1 VRKPKLRELGEAIRA
16 IVKGPYTTKFPKV
29 PSIPPKGFRGVIVYN
44 EERCIGCGACVEVCP
59 AKARAIEDDIQR
71 KVRKVIHYQEKCIYC
86 GQCVNYCTTQEGIK
100 HTQDYD
106 LAKIKNEGYE
116 NIIEK
121 ELAFCEICGD
131 VVAPKA
137 QLLWIA
143 HKVGELA
150 FANPTLYL
158 TLYKDLGIISEEP
171 NSSLLATRYSDLP
184 YRSQHQRILC
194 VDCRRKT
201 YLNEIWGY

>member
-1 VRKPKLRELGEAIRA
+1 MRKPKLRELGEAIRA
-16 IVKGPYTTKFPKV
+16 IFKGPYTTQFPKKL
-29 PSIPPKGFRGVIVYN
+29 SIPPKGFRGIIVYDQ
-44 EERCIGCGACVEVCP
+44 ERCIGCGACVEVCP
-59 AKARAIEDDIQR
+59 ANARAIEDDKVK

-86 GQCVNYCTTQEGIK
+86 GQCVNYCTTKAGIK

-121 ELAFCEICGD
+121 ELTLCELCGNII
-131 VVAPKA
+131 APKA
-137 QLLWIA
+137 QLVWIA
-143 HKVGELA
+143 HKLGELA

-158 TLYKDLGIISEEP
+158 SLYQEMDIDITESNSEKLGH
-171 NSSLLATRYSDLP
+171 LP
-184 YRSQHQRILC
+184 YRAQHQRILC
-194 VDCRRKT
+194 SDCRRKT